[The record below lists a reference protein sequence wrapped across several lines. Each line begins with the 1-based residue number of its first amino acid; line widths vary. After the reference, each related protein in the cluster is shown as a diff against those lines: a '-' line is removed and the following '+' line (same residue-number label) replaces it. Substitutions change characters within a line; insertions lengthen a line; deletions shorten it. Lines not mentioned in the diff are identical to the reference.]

1 MLKCILSHIP
11 LAASETAPPLWEEH
25 NNLRKE
31 PIQERSLAAIVAV
44 IVFIILCEF
53 FTVSFP
59 FPFYEEIYFHE
70 TALII
75 VLSFLLGLAAYHI
88 LILIYD
94 RGGAVYFVFIFQILT
109 SCLYLFTLGEIGNR
123 QLIPVSVLSSTALS
137 VIAAITLCVT
147 LSLTFL
153 FSYMMLKN
161 RIGDHSGKLYIAS
174 LLIGIAL
181 FILFSLPIP
190 FLKQLFVPQVVPI
203 SLVIIT
209 QCLMVEAYDEHFLA
223 NSYIAV
229 YQKQQELEAKNK
241 VLEIINLQRQDMMA
255 TISHE
260 TRTPLAVISNYAAL
274 IAAEMR
280 AEGVNEQRA
289 RDLDNITEQIQNI
302 AAIMSQYSD
311 FSKKTTFPDPEPVS
325 AEEVI
330 QRTSFVYRHILES
343 AGITLHIQISHSL
356 RPVSIP
362 PGSLTQILLNLM
374 KNTAKHSHAKHMWIT
389 AKMVDPTTV
398 AVTVSDDGNG
408 VDPTILPNL
417 FERGVTDSENGAGIG
432 LSVCKEIVEEAGG
445 NISMENG
452 EGLTVTFTLP
462 VFKEVNAFDKE

>member
-1 MLKCILSHIP
+1 MLKYVLSHIA
-11 LAASETAPPLWEEH
+11 LAASETTSPLAEDH

-31 PIQERSLAAIVAV
+31 PIQERSLAAIIVV
-44 IVFIILCEF
+44 IAFIILCEF

-59 FPFYEEIYFHE
+59 FPFYETIHFHE

-109 SCLYLFTLGEIGNR
+109 SCLYLFTLGEIR
-123 QLIPVSVLSSTALS
+123 KRHLIPISVLSSTALL
-137 VIAAITLCVT
+137 VIAAFTLCVT
-147 LSLTFL
+147 VLMTFF

-161 RIGDHSGKLYIAS
+161 RIGDRSDTLYLIS
-174 LLIGIAL
+174 LLISIAL
-181 FILFSLPIP
+181 FILFALPIP
-190 FLKQLFVPQVVPI
+190 CLKQLFVPQVVPI
-203 SLVIIT
+203 SLVIMT

-241 VLEIINLQRQDMMA
+241 ALEIVNLQRQDMMA
-255 TISHE
+255 TFSHE

-280 AEGVNEQRA
+280 AEGVSEQRA

-311 FSKKTTFPDPEPVS
+311 FSKKSDFSDPSPVS

-330 QRTSFVYRHILES
+330 QRTAFVYRHILET
-343 AGITLHIQISHSL
+343 AGITLHIEIPDSL

-374 KNTAKHSHAKHMWIT
+374 KNTAKHSHAKHMRIA
-389 AKMVDPTTV
+389 AKMAEPLSVT
-398 AVTVSDDGNG
+398 VTVSDNGNG
-408 VDPTILPNL
+408 VDPMILPNL
-417 FERGVTDSENGAGIG
+417 FKRGVTDSESGAGIG

-445 NISMENG
+445 TISMENG
-452 EGLTVTFTLP
+452 EGFTVTFTLP
-462 VFKEVNAFDKE
+462 IFREANELS